1 MDDITYNIDLAI
13 EEMSEL
19 IQALSK
25 HKRLLQEDKTLRV
38 DKTQIRENIKE
49 EIADVNIVLAKLKE
63 MYFENNIELLK
74 FIKNK
79 INRTKQME
87 ERKMILKVSR
97 NFLTIDI
104 YKDGQIVSAI
114 DLEDNVINVANE
126 LTDLLASLAV
136 DYKVVVID

>member
-49 EIADVNIVLAKLKE
+49 EIADVNIVLIKLKE
-63 MYFENNIELLK
+63 VYFENNIEMIK
-74 FIKNK
+74 FIRNK
-79 INRTKQME
+79 LCRTQH
-87 ERKMILKVSR
+87 LK
-97 NFLTIDI
+97 D
-104 YKDGQIVSAI
+104 
-114 DLEDNVINVANE
+114 E
-126 LTDLLASLAV
+126 
-136 DYKVVVID
+136 

>member
-49 EIADVNIVLAKLKE
+49 EIVDVSIVLIKLKD
-63 MYFENNIELLK
+63 MYFENNNIELLK
-74 FIKNK
+74 YLDIKV
-79 INRTKQME
+79 NRTQQ
-87 ERKMILKVSR
+87 LK
-97 NFLTIDI
+97 D
-104 YKDGQIVSAI
+104 
-114 DLEDNVINVANE
+114 E
-126 LTDLLASLAV
+126 
-136 DYKVVVID
+136 

>member
-49 EIADVNIVLAKLKE
+49 EIADVNIVLIKLKE
-63 MYFENNIELLK
+63 LYFENNMEMLNYIRNKIDRTEQIRRNILLK
-74 FIKNK
+74 RSK
-79 INRTKQME
+79 
-87 ERKMILKVSR
+87 L
-97 NFLTIDI
+97 
-104 YKDGQIVSAI
+104 
-114 DLEDNVINVANE
+114 
-126 LTDLLASLAV
+126 
-136 DYKVVVID
+136 

>member
-49 EIADVNIVLAKLKE
+49 EIADVSIVLIKLKD
-63 MYFENNIELLK
+63 MYFENNNIELLK
-74 FIKNK
+74 FLENK
-79 INRTKQME
+79 IDRTK
-87 ERKMILKVSR
+87 
-97 NFLTIDI
+97 
-104 YKDGQIVSAI
+104 
-114 DLEDNVINVANE
+114 E
-126 LTDLLASLAV
+126 LV
-136 DYKVVVID
+136 K

>member
-49 EIADVNIVLAKLKE
+49 EIADVSIVLIKLKD
-63 MYFENNIELLK
+63 MYFENNNIELLK
-74 FIKNK
+74 FIENK
-79 INRTKQME
+79 IDRTKQME
-87 ERKMILKVSR
+87 EIKK
-97 NFLTIDI
+97 
-104 YKDGQIVSAI
+104 
-114 DLEDNVINVANE
+114 
-126 LTDLLASLAV
+126 
-136 DYKVVVID
+136 

>member
-49 EIADVNIVLAKLKE
+49 EIADVNIVLIKLKE
-63 MYFENNIELLK
+63 MYFENNIEMIK
-74 FIKNK
+74 FIGDK
-79 INRTKQME
+79 IRRTKQME

-104 YKDGQIVSAI
+104 YKDEQIVSAI

-126 LTDLLASLAV
+126 LTDLLASLGV

>member
-49 EIADVNIVLAKLKE
+49 EIADVNIILIKLKE
-63 MYFENNIELLK
+63 MYFENNIEMLK
-74 FIKNK
+74 YIGNK
-79 INRTKQME
+79 VRRTEK
-87 ERKMILKVSR
+87 ILEK
-97 NFLTIDI
+97 
-104 YKDGQIVSAI
+104 
-114 DLEDNVINVANE
+114 
-126 LTDLLASLAV
+126 
-136 DYKVVVID
+136 

>member
-49 EIADVNIVLAKLKE
+49 EIADVNIVLIKLKE
-63 MYFENNIELLK
+63 MYFENNIEMIK
-74 FIKNK
+74 FIGNK
-79 INRTKQME
+79 IHRTQQ
-87 ERKMILKVSR
+87 LK
-97 NFLTIDI
+97 D
-104 YKDGQIVSAI
+104 
-114 DLEDNVINVANE
+114 E
-126 LTDLLASLAV
+126 
-136 DYKVVVID
+136 

>member
-49 EIADVNIVLAKLKE
+49 EIADVNIILIKLKE
-63 MYFENNIELLK
+63 MYFENNIEMMK
-74 FIKNK
+74 FIGDKLR
-79 INRTKQME
+79 RTKE
-87 ERKMILKVSR
+87 L
-97 NFLTIDI
+97 
-104 YKDGQIVSAI
+104 
-114 DLEDNVINVANE
+114 LE
-126 LTDLLASLAV
+126 
-136 DYKVVVID
+136 K

>member
-49 EIADVNIVLAKLKE
+49 EIADVNIVLIKLEE

-74 FIKNK
+74 LIENKND
-79 INRTKQME
+79 RTKQME
-87 ERKMILKVSR
+87 ERK
-97 NFLTIDI
+97 NDI
-104 YKDGQIVSAI
+104 KSK
-114 DLEDNVINVANE
+114 
-126 LTDLLASLAV
+126 S
-136 DYKVVVID
+136 

>member
-49 EIADVNIVLAKLKE
+49 EIADVNIVLIKLKDL
-63 MYFENNIELLK
+63 YFENNMEMLNYIRNKIDRTEQIRRNILLK
-74 FIKNK
+74 RSK
-79 INRTKQME
+79 
-87 ERKMILKVSR
+87 L
-97 NFLTIDI
+97 
-104 YKDGQIVSAI
+104 
-114 DLEDNVINVANE
+114 
-126 LTDLLASLAV
+126 
-136 DYKVVVID
+136 

>member
-1 MDDITYNIDLAI
+1 MYDITYNIDLAI

-38 DKTQIRENIKE
+38 DKTQIREDIKE

-74 FIKNK
+74 YI
-79 INRTKQME
+79 RTKLDRTE
-87 ERKMILKVSR
+87 EL
-97 NFLTIDI
+97 
-104 YKDGQIVSAI
+104 
-114 DLEDNVINVANE
+114 LE
-126 LTDLLASLAV
+126 
-136 DYKVVVID
+136 K

>member
-49 EIADVNIVLAKLKE
+49 EIADVNIVLIKLKE
-63 MYFENNIELLK
+63 MYFENNIEMIK
-74 FIKNK
+74 FIGNK
-79 INRTKQME
+79 LYRAQQ
-87 ERKMILKVSR
+87 LK
-97 NFLTIDI
+97 D
-104 YKDGQIVSAI
+104 
-114 DLEDNVINVANE
+114 E
-126 LTDLLASLAV
+126 
-136 DYKVVVID
+136 